1 MGINKVQ
8 YGNTTLIDLTNDTV
22 TADKLIQGYTAHDR
36 SGVIITGTAPEGG
49 ETAIW
54 QGTDDYVYLSDTVSA
69 PVEIYVDDNGYVVL
83 DLPPAVLN
91 LQTKTKTYTP
101 TTSQQTDVITYDN
114 GYDGLEEVDITV
126 NAIQTETK
134 SATPSETAQTITPT
148 SGKYLT
154 SVSVGAI
161 SSTYVGSGI
170 PRKSSY
176 DAIEDGPE
184 VIFPAGYYEFVH
196 SGLAEAGTA

>member
-36 SGVIITGTAPEGG
+36 TGAVITGTAPEGG
-49 ETAIW
+49 DVPVW
-54 QGTDDYVYLSDTVSA
+54 QGTDEYVYLSDTAQA
-69 PVEIYVDDNGYVVL
+69 PVEIYVDDDGYVVL

-91 LQTKTKTYTP
+91 LQTKSKTYTP

-126 NAIQTETK
+126 NAVPNAE
-134 SATPSETAQTITPT
+134 
-148 SGKYLT
+148 YDF
-154 SVSVGAI
+154 
-161 SSTYVGSGI
+161 GSG
-170 PRKSSY
+170 
-176 DAIEDGPE
+176 
-184 VIFPAGYYEFVH
+184 
-196 SGLAEAGTA
+196 EAGFYTDGQQRKYKYNSV